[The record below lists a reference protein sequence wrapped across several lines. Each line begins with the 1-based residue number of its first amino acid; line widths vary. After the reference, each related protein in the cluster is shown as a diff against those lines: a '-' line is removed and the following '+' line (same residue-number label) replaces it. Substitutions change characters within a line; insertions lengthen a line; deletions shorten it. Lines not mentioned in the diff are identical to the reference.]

1 MATIRVKGT
10 VIFSNLTVVDD
21 FSNKFGMTIQIAP
34 EAAIDLENLSPN
46 PVPVRSKEYQGE
58 AQQQVSFKTKYQLK
72 STAMVQRDKSPLWP
86 TVTSLD
92 DEGNEV
98 TTIMKTEVPRGSQ
111 VLLVAKSRPWTFG
124 GKSGTAWDLAG
135 IQLIEEAEADLG
147 FDDYSEGEEEEGE
160 Y

>member
-10 VIFSNLTVVDD
+10 VIFSNLTTVDD

-34 EAAIDLENLSPN
+34 EAAVDLENLTPV
-46 PVPVRSKEYQGE
+46 PVPVRTKEYQGE
-58 AQQQVSFKTKYQLK
+58 SQQQVSFKTKFPLK
-72 STAMVQRDKSPLWP
+72 SAAMVKRDKSPLWP
-86 TVTSLD
+86 TVTTLED
-92 DEGNEV
+92 GKEV
-98 TTIMKTEVPRGSQ
+98 TTITPFEVPRGSQ

-135 IQLIEEAEADLG
+135 IQLIEESEQDLG
-147 FDDYSEGEEEEGE
+147 FDDYSDEEEEGE